1 MKDAEIHGKDSTGVI
16 RVIRT
21 DASGRMSAGA
31 SGIARTTNP
40 TAVADGADVSA
51 SFDSLGRQLVTPY
64 QVRDLVRTAYVQL
77 TNGTETTLLA
87 GAAGAFF
94 DLVSVTCANTSSA
107 ALGALTDVDIDF
119 RDATGGGVV
128 ASIVVQ
134 DQDTQTINFPVPIPQ
149 NTAAATW
156 TAKMDDVTGTT
167 VNVTALFIRNV

>member
-1 MKDAEIHGKDSTGVI
+1 MKDTEIYGEDSSGNY
-16 RVIRT
+16 RPFRT
-21 DASGRMSAGA
+21 DSNGNVGTSGV
-31 SGIARTTNP
+31 ARTTNP
-40 TAVADGADVSA
+40 TPVSDGSAVSA
-51 SFDSLGRQLVTPY
+51 SYDSLGRQIVTPY

-87 GAAGAFF
+87 GVAGAFF
-94 DLVSVTCANTSSA
+94 DLVSVTCANASSA
-107 ALGALTDVDIDF
+107 ALGALTDVNIDF

-134 DQDTQTINFPVPIPQ
+134 DQDTKAISFPVPIPQ